1 MKEIILNEYNGVYT
15 CVIGITVD
23 KWKELLQDPIIMT
36 QGGLDMLIKF
46 YNEPDHK
53 STCKLIAQKYDNEV
67 VSAPRSYNAHNT
79 NLGKNICK
87 SLDFSIKKDGEQI
100 ECYWAV
106 AMIGKRI
113 EDNLFEWQL
122 RPEVSQAMEEL
133 TVACKDLKSLI
144 NTVHKSLGSFM
155 DTFRYA
161 RKDLAQKKKSSS
173 SGILF
178 KYDDEERDWAINEG
192 GGTEVQYHIYL
203 RDDKVG
209 YGLGFNTQYVP
220 FANEYSPAD
229 YMKPF
234 ADAYLR
240 IKDKYPSIL
249 LKANGFSWLCGSE
262 DELSNLTNDQYY
274 LLGKT
279 IPINGQ
285 NISWIQY
292 QTMISD
298 LRGDLFALY
307 KEIFNS
313 KNQAITNKKNNM
325 EKLDSFHNIITEK
338 KNIILQGAPGT
349 GKTYNTVSIAV
360 RLCHSLFSDYHDYE
374 KVMVEY
380 ERLREEG
387 RIAFCTF
394 HQSMDYEDFV
404 EGLKPQIKGSAVEYN
419 VEDGIFKDIAD
430 RARQNIVDSK
440 KSVAEQISG
449 LQTRELFEKFCV
461 NIEAQ
466 LAEEDSVE
474 LYAKSKMRIRN
485 VNRIKDGSAYSIQ
498 IAKDENS
505 STQGLKIG
513 IVERDYQN
521 FKIGGI
527 KSYEDIKP
535 TYESKS
541 SFHGNA
547 IYYFELYKKMS
558 EFEKTITLEQ
568 NIQKIEEKNFVL
580 IIDEINRGN
589 VSKIFGELITL
600 LEADKRYNGKPTINV
615 TLPYSKEP
623 FTVPSNLYIV
633 GTMNTTDRS
642 TGTIDYAVRRRFAF
656 VTLESS
662 AEIIKKW
669 YDDEGISTDLKNTA
683 LALFREINGESK
695 EDNKSFIA
703 THKATDFELE
713 DLKVGHSYFMAST
726 PEKLKLKMQY
736 EVVPLLKE
744 YIKDGIL
751 RDHSTDEKYFECW
764 MKAECKA
771 GTESNNEK
779 TPLEA

>member
-1 MKEIILNEYNGVYT
+1 MTEFIIFEDNDIYT
-15 CVIGITVD
+15 CDIGITVD
-23 KWKELLQDPIIMT
+23 KWKDLLQDSSIMT
-36 QGGLDMLIKF
+36 RGIVDMLIKF
-46 YNEPDHK
+46 YNEPEHK
-53 STCKLIAQKYDNEV
+53 STCKLIAERYDNEV
-67 VSAPRSYNAHNT
+67 VSAPRSYNAYNT
-79 NLGKNICK
+79 KLGESICK
-87 SLDFSIKKDGEQI
+87 KLDFLIKREEEQNS
-100 ECYWAV
+100 CYWAV
-106 AMIGKRI
+106 AMTGKRL
-113 EDNLFEWQL
+113 ENNLFEWQL
-122 RPEVSQAMEEL
+122 RPELAQAMEEL
-133 TVACKDLKSLI
+133 TVECNDLKSLI
-144 NTVHKSLGSFM
+144 NTVHQSLGIFI
-155 DTFRYA
+155 DTFRDA
-161 RKDLAQKKKSSS
+161 RKELAQKKKKSS

-178 KYDDEERDWAINEG
+178 KYDDEDRDWAINEG

-203 RDDKVG
+203 REDEVG

-220 FANEYSPAD
+220 FANEDSPVG

-240 IKDKYPSIL
+240 IKDKYPSTL
-249 LKANGFSWLCGSE
+249 LKANGFSWLYRTE
-262 DELSNLTNDQYY
+262 DELSNLVNDQYY

-285 NISWIQY
+285 TISWIQY

-298 LRGDLFALY
+298 LRGGLFTLY

-313 KNQAITNKKNNM
+313 KNQAITNKKTSM
-325 EKLDSFHNIITEK
+325 EKLDSFHNIISEK

-349 GKTYNTVSIAV
+349 GKTYNTASIAV
-360 RLCHSLFSDYHDYE
+360 RLCNSSFSEYQDYE
-374 KVMVEY
+374 KVMAEY

-404 EGLKPQIKGSAVEYN
+404 EGLKPEIKGSAVEYN

-430 RARQNIVDSK
+430 RAKQNIDDSK
-440 KSVAEQISG
+440 KPEDVQQAD
-449 LQTRELFEKFCV
+449 LRTRDLFEKFCT
-461 NIEAQ
+461 NIEAK
-466 LAEEDSVE
+466 LAEEDSVV

-505 STQGLKIG
+505 ASQGLKIG

-521 FKIGGI
+521 FKKGLI

-547 IYYFELYKKMS
+547 IYYFELYKKLS
-558 EFEKTITLEQ
+558 EFEKDYAPMQ
-568 NIQKIEEKNFVL
+568 SAQKIEKNNYVL

-600 LEADKRYNGKPTINV
+600 LEADKRYDGKPTINV

-623 FTVPSNLYIV
+623 FTVPSNLYII

-656 VTLESS
+656 ITLESS
-662 AEIIKKW
+662 AEVIEKW
-669 YDDEGISTDLKNTA
+669 YDENGISADLKETA
-683 LALFREINGESK
+683 LALFKEINGESK

-703 THKATDFELE
+703 THKASDFELE
-713 DLKVGHSYFMAST
+713 DLKVGHSYFMAT
-726 PEKLKLKMQY
+726 KPEKLKLKMQY

-751 RDHSTDEKYFECW
+751 RGHSTDEKYFECW
-764 MKAECKA
+764 IKAECKA
-771 GTESNNEK
+771 TIVSNNDD
-779 TPLEA
+779 TIQEA

>member
-1 MKEIILNEYNGVYT
+1 MILNEYNGVYT
-15 CVIGITVD
+15 CDIGITVD
-23 KWKELLQDPIIMT
+23 KWKELLQDPNIMK

-67 VSAPRSYNAHNT
+67 VSAPSSYNAHNT
-79 NLGKNICK
+79 NLGKNICN

-122 RPEVSQAMEEL
+122 RPEVSKAMEEL

-178 KYDDEERDWAINEG
+178 KYDDGERDWAINEG

-203 RDDKVG
+203 RDDEVG

-220 FANEYSPAD
+220 FANEYSSVD

-240 IKDKYPSIL
+240 IKDKYPSTL
-249 LKANGFSWLCGSE
+249 LKANGFSLLYKSE
-262 DELSNLTNDQYY
+262 DELSNLTNNQYY

-279 IPINGQ
+279 IQINGQ

-298 LRGDLFALY
+298 LKGGLFTLY

-338 KNIILQGAPGT
+338 KNLILQGAPGT
-349 GKTYNTVSIAV
+349 GKTYNTASIAV
-360 RLCHSLFSDYHDYE
+360 SLCNSLFTDYHDYE

-440 KSVAEQISG
+440 KSVEEQFAG
-449 LQTRELFEKFCV
+449 LQTRELFEKFCA

-466 LAEEDSVE
+466 LAEDDSVE
-474 LYAKSKMRIRN
+474 LYPKSKMRIRN

-558 EFEKTITLEQ
+558 EFEKTITLKP

-615 TLPYSKEP
+615 TLPYSKEQ
-623 FTVPSNLYIV
+623 FTVPSNLYII

-703 THKATDFELE
+703 TH
-713 DLKVGHSYFMAST
+713 
-726 PEKLKLKMQY
+726 
-736 EVVPLLKE
+736 
-744 YIKDGIL
+744 
-751 RDHSTDEKYFECW
+751 
-764 MKAECKA
+764 
-771 GTESNNEK
+771 
-779 TPLEA
+779 